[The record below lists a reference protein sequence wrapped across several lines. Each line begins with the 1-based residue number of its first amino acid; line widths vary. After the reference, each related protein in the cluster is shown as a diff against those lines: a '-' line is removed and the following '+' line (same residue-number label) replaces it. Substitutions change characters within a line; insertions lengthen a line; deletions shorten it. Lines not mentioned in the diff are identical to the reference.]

1 MSKKTNNKEKV
12 NETIENIYYDPGGF
26 GTVYETYKDAKAKN
40 KLVTLDSVKDWFTTN
55 VERKTQLRGYNS
67 YVSKGPEDEFE
78 VDLFFLNYLGEM
90 THGYPVGF
98 LAIDNF
104 TKYMWVVPL
113 ENKSGSES
121 YGETEKDLQ
130 RSRTCDDYLL

>member
-12 NETIENIYYDPGGF
+12 NETIENIHYAPGGF
-26 GTVYETYKDAKAKN
+26 ATVYETYQDAKAKN

-78 VDLFFLNYLGEM
+78 VDLFSSIIL
-90 THGYPVGF
+90 
-98 LAIDNF
+98 
-104 TKYMWVVPL
+104 
-113 ENKSGSES
+113 
-121 YGETEKDLQ
+121 
-130 RSRTCDDYLL
+130 RR

>member
-1 MSKKTNNKEKV
+1 MSKKTNNTEEVK
-12 NETIENIYYDPGGF
+12 ETIENIYYDPGGF

-78 VDLFFLNYLGEM
+78 VELFSSIILG
-90 THGYPVGF
+90 
-98 LAIDNF
+98 
-104 TKYMWVVPL
+104 
-113 ENKSGSES
+113 
-121 YGETEKDLQ
+121 
-130 RSRTCDDYLL
+130 R